1 MKKGEG
7 QVDRLFMLLQDK
19 QPHRTDEIMNKIYG
33 SSHLGIARI
42 SARIYDV
49 KKRYNVEISCRKDI
63 KHPTLV
69 WYELL

>member
-7 QVDRLFMLLQDK
+7 QAERLYKLLQDK
-19 QPHRTDEIMNKIYG
+19 KAHRTDEILQEIYG
-33 SSHLGIARI
+33 ASHLGIARI

-49 KKRYNVEISCRKDI
+49 KQRYNVAIACKKD
-63 KHPTLV
+63 KHNPTLV